1 MNPLFPILLQNIQ
14 LIHATFQC
22 FPKSER
28 PKMDSDIQDWI
39 DRIEMNCKLIYN
51 RLEQG
56 MNQELWDE
64 FLDQNTKLMRFISLM
79 QATPTDDFIS
89 FLNQFENR
97 YTTGKA
103 VTEDFGEFMDK
114 III

>member
-51 RLEQG
+51 RLDKG
-56 MNQELWDE
+56 MDSDSLDE
-64 FLDQNTKLMRFISLM
+64 FLDRNSELQRFITCFKSMPQEDLIRLLEGM
-79 QATPTDDFIS
+79 
-89 FLNQFENR
+89 ENR
-97 YTTGKA
+97 YSPGKA
-103 VTEDFGEFMDK
+103 VTEDFGSYQDK
-114 III
+114 IVI